1 MAVIVNGDGILTG
14 VSSLTTALDD
24 ITSGR
29 GTVTGVAT
37 VGTLQLGTGVSISSP
52 RSQNVSIFTND
63 SEKLTVDDAGRVGIG
78 TDNPDTLLHVR
89 SSSGTAKLITLNG
102 GNTLRNNYI
111 GLDAA
116 DNLEI
121 GADEDNE
128 GSSSSIRFRIDGSEV
143 VRFHN
148 AGRIGVNTA
157 SPLAELHLVAD
168 NPNIEFNDTNTSN
181 NGEITLDNAALRI
194 EVDED
199 NSTASSKI
207 DFRVDGSDKFNIDS
221 SGNFNVAGSVGRF
234 DSTGLIKT
242 ANGSASTPSH
252 TFINDPDNGMYRETT
267 NTIALAT
274 AGTERLRIASDGHV
288 AIGGYGDP
296 ASILDI
302 REEQD
307 GAETKIRLF
316 NTDNDDTTTQTAALY
331 LSPDSRATALAGL
344 RVIKENADMS
354 TTAGRDVSLTL
365 NSLQNNS
372 QVEAIRIDSNGRV
385 LIGAD
390 TVGSAD
396 GYTNNFMVAEVSGS
410 CGMSIQSYNS
420 NSSYSTIALGDRTV
434 HNRGYIEQRCGDNN
448 QMTIGL
454 SGNGS
459 IRFIG
464 KNTSSG
470 NVVERARITSD
481 GLCFH
486 GDTTS
491 SRALDDYEEGN
502 LTWLI
507 TKTTHPTQ
515 GSTNGSSVKY
525 VKVGRLVHISGL
537 IRTDGN
543 NNDGSGYFRFQDGSS
558 LPFTPETSGTSV
570 IGHWR
575 SQDSQSGDLTGSI
588 AWSAG
593 STTLYIYSPVVRSH
607 YAAVSNNVHVS
618 SQTNLV
624 ITFSL
629 TYRANS

>member
-1 MAVIVNGDGILTG
+1 
-14 VSSLTTALDD
+14 
-24 ITSGR
+24 
-29 GTVTGVAT
+29 
-37 VGTLQLGTGVSISSP
+37 
-52 RSQNVSIFTND
+52 
-63 SEKLTVDDAGRVGIG
+63 
-78 TDNPDTLLHVR
+78 
-89 SSSGTAKLITLNG
+89 
-102 GNTLRNNYI
+102 
-111 GLDAA
+111 
-116 DNLEI
+116 
-121 GADEDNE
+121 
-128 GSSSSIRFRIDGSEV
+128 
-143 VRFHN
+143 
-148 AGRIGVNTA
+148 
-157 SPLAELHLVAD
+157 
-168 NPNIEFNDTNTSN
+168 
-181 NGEITLDNAALRI
+181 
-194 EVDED
+194 
-199 NSTASSKI
+199 
-207 DFRVDGSDKFNIDS
+207 
-221 SGNFNVAGSVGRF
+221 
-234 DSTGLIKT
+234 
-242 ANGSASTPSH
+242 
-252 TFINDPDNGMYRETT
+252 
-267 NTIALAT
+267 
-274 AGTERLRIASDGHV
+274 
-288 AIGGYGDP
+288 
-296 ASILDI
+296 
-302 REEQD
+302 
-307 GAETKIRLF
+307 
-316 NTDNDDTTTQTAALY
+316 
-331 LSPDSRATALAGL
+331 LAGL